1 MTNRNDQSPKRP
13 KTLTAVTVAIMVAW
27 CLLVLSSWLLSAMMV
42 DGVRSLLTG
51 EGLRWLFGNMAY
63 GLLSPLLVWLLMAAM
78 AWGCLRG
85 CRVFAPNG
93 NSSCRRKSVAFR
105 VATLLTLVYVA
116 VIALLTFLPHAV
128 LLSPTG
134 TLWHSPFSRALLPLV
149 FLGAMLFGVVYG
161 LVARTFTSLH
171 DIIEAMVNGLRSA
184 APLLLAYMLL
194 MPLALALRY
203 VFC

>member
-1 MTNRNDQSPKRP
+1 MTIRKF
-13 KTLTAVTVAIMVAW
+13 LTVVTVIIMVAW

-42 DGVRSLLTG
+42 EGVRSLLTG

-78 AWGCLRG
+78 AWGCLKE
-85 CRVFAPNG
+85 CRIFASND
-93 NSSCRRKSVAFR
+93 NDSNRRKSVAFR
-105 VATLLTLVYVA
+105 VAALFTLAYVA
-116 VIALLTFLPHAV
+116 VIALLTLLPHAV

-149 FLGAMLFGVVYG
+149 FLGTMLFGVVYG

-171 DIIEAMVNGLRSA
+171 DIIEAMLNGLRST
-184 APLLLAYMLL
+184 APLLFAYMLL

>member
-1 MTNRNDQSPKRP
+1 MTV
-13 KTLTAVTVAIMVAW
+13 VTVIIMVSW

-42 DGVRSLLTG
+42 EGVRSLLTG

-78 AWGCLRG
+78 TWGCLKE
-85 CRVFAPNG
+85 CCIFVSNANAS
-93 NSSCRRKSVAFR
+93 NRRKSVAFR
-105 VATLLTLVYVA
+105 VAALFTLVYVA
-116 VIALLTFLPHAV
+116 VIALLTLLPHAV

-134 TLWHSPFSRALLPLV
+134 TLWHSPFSRALMPLV
-149 FLGAMLFGVVYG
+149 FLGMMLFGVVYG

-171 DIIEAMVNGLRSA
+171 DIIEAMLNGLRFA
-184 APLLLAYMLL
+184 APLLFAYMLL